1 MVQELEKENATLKS
15 EVLKLQA
22 NREKDRF
29 APPLCLPSNPHHEAF
44 YNLEMCS
51 LSMYRHFIEKVE
63 AKLNSREKDAEAMR
77 SELDLFQ
84 QRKVA
89 WDNDRE
95 ELNSQIVILTEER

>member
-1 MVQELEKENATLKS
+1 MPTRLRIMNHSVILK
-15 EVLKLQA
+15 
-22 NREKDRF
+22 F
-29 APPLCLPSNPHHEAF
+29 PL
-44 YNLEMCS
+44 
-51 LSMYRHFIEKVE
+51 YRHFIEKVE

>member
-1 MVQELEKENATLKS
+1 M
-15 EVLKLQA
+15 
-22 NREKDRF
+22 
-29 APPLCLPSNPHHEAF
+29 CCPHQCIPA
-44 YNLEMCS
+44 L
-51 LSMYRHFIEKVE
+51 YRTNNHFLLRRYFIEKVE

-77 SELDLFQ
+77 VELDFFQ